1 MKFFD
6 SNKKINLRD
15 NRGFTIMETL
25 VAIFILLI
33 SITGPMVFS
42 QNGLRAAFQSRDQ
55 VTAFYLA
62 QDAVEFVK
70 NMRDHNIL
78 EPGSSVGGSPDNIAS
93 GDHWLDGLVDCIT
106 EGPGDFGCTINT
118 TVDVADSGNNP
129 VTECV
134 TPSPN
139 GSAPGCLGMNDDGSE
154 DNKLR
159 INASGLFTNESVG
172 TESVFARNIYIREN
186 ESNPDE
192 VEIIVKVRWT
202 SHDTIGVRDIT
213 VVEYMYNWAGQLG
226 L

>member
-1 MKFFD
+1 MNKIFK
-6 SNKKINLRD
+6 NKKINL
-15 NRGFTIMETL
+15 NNERGFTIMETL

-62 QDAVEFVK
+62 QDAVEYVK

-78 EPGSSVGGSPDNIAS
+78 SSGSAN
-93 GDHWLDGLVDCIT
+93 WLDGLSDCIADD
-106 EGPGDFGCTINT
+106 PADYGCTLDASL
-118 TVDVADSGNNP
+118 DVSGGDSP
-129 VTECV
+129 ITDC
-134 TPSPN
+134 TSP
-139 GSAPGCLGMNDDGSE
+139 GSDPGCLGENDDGSE

-159 INASGLFTNESVG
+159 VNPTTGLFSTDPSDNES
-172 TESVFARNIYIREN
+172 EFARNIYIRPMPGT
-186 ESNPDE
+186 SNE

-213 VVEYMYNWAGQLG
+213 VVEYMYNWAGELG